1 MEKSVKEGKRFWRI
15 IVFIAV
21 IFLIPVTIRLCKIYR
36 MVYSPNV
43 IVTNGS
49 YLYIPTGS
57 DVDDVRQILQE
68 SQLLKDIR
76 SFDWVADKKNYKNHV
91 YPGRYKLTNRMNN
104 NDFINILRSG
114 SQEPVQLVFNNIR
127 TKEQLSARVSSQIE
141 ADSADIMNLLSN
153 KQYISR
159 FGFNLQTVLSVFIPN
174 TYELYWN
181 TNATGFVE
189 RMAEEYKKFWNE
201 ERKYKAES
209 IGLTLN
215 EVSTLASI
223 IDEESI
229 WEEEKQIIAGV
240 YLNRLRKSIRL
251 QADPTIRFA
260 MGDFTVRRIL
270 KNHLDV
276 DSPYNTY
283 KYAGLP
289 PGPIVLPSI
298 SGIDAVLNAEEHEYL
313 YFCAKEDLSGYHCFS
328 KTLVQ
333 HNRYA
338 RLYQQALNQQ
348 KIWK

>member
-1 MEKSVKEGKRFWRI
+1 MEKSVKGGKRFWRI
-15 IVFIAV
+15 IVFMAV

-57 DVDDVRQILQE
+57 DVDDVHQILQE
-68 SQLLKDIR
+68 SQVLKDIR

-181 TNATGFVE
+181 TDATGFVE

-313 YFCAKEDLSGYHCFS
+313 YFCAKEDLSGYHYFS